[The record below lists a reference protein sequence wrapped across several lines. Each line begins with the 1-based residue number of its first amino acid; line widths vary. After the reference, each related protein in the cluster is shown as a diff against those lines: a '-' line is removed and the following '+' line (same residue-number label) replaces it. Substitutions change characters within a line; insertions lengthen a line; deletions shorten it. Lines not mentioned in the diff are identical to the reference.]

1 MSATI
6 FSNADL
12 IAALNS
18 GELKIERL
26 ERGRYVPVPQTSV
39 AELNR
44 ASDVQPASLD
54 LSIGRIFQPPEKKWD
69 PSELPEEPPFK
80 TGHEIA
86 VGGTVVVETRERLSL
101 SGKIGAFGFPPASMA
116 KNSILMA
123 NPGHVDP
130 GFEGHLTFTIINMGR
145 VPYDLKFG
153 GNLATLLVFGFDAP
167 VVPDYTALATA
178 ADPEPNHMAKVLNRL
193 SPDFADFEARSEQ
206 SAINAAEVAIAARTK
221 ALGDEVEAAKTQYQ
235 NAERR
240 YNFHAL
246 VWPAATALGAAV
258 ITAAVSYFVA
268 ESGFANKDTLDA
280 VEERVKTLEG
290 SRVLPDNIEALS
302 DRIDD
307 LQRSVVAP
315 ATVTSLSE
323 RVERLEGEELLE
335 SLDDRL
341 QALERAIDALGSGA
355 ETPEA
360 SE

>member
-12 IAALNS
+12 IAAWNS
-18 GELKIERL
+18 GELKIERM
-26 ERGRYVPVPQTSV
+26 ESGQYVPVPQTSI

-44 ASDVQPASLD
+44 ASEVQPASLD
-54 LSIGRIFQPPEKKWD
+54 LSIGRIFQPPEEQWD
-69 PSELPEEPPFK
+69 PSKLPEEPPFK

-116 KNSILMA
+116 KNSILMT

-167 VVPDYTALATA
+167 VVPDYAALAKT
-178 ADPEPNHMAKVLNRL
+178 ADPEPNLMAKVLNRL
-193 SPDFADFEARSEQ
+193 SPDFADFEARSEK

-221 ALGDEVEAAKTQYQ
+221 ALGEEVEAARTQYQ
-235 NAERR
+235 NAERK
-240 YNFHAL
+240 YNIHAL
-246 VWPAATALGAAV
+246 VWPAVTALGAAA
-258 ITAAVSYFVA
+258 ITATVSYFVA
-268 ESGFANKDTLDA
+268 ASGFANKDTLDA
-280 VEERVKTLEG
+280 VDERVETLEENQ
-290 SRVLPDNIEALS
+290 VLPDNIDALS

-307 LQRSVVAP
+307 LQRAAVAP
-315 ATVTSLSE
+315 ETVASLNE
-323 RVERLEGEELLE
+323 RIERLEGEELLE
-335 SLDDRL
+335 SLDERL
-341 QALERAIDALGSGA
+341 QALETAIEVLGSGA